1 MLLCF
6 GDIEVDRHWA
16 DRDPPDTEEQRR
28 ARVLLKITLEER
40 KKAEDERKKKADA
53 GIVKTMTEIEKEAA
67 DQERAEE
74 DARIAEM

>member
-6 GDIEVDRHWA
+6 GDIEVDKHWA

-53 GIVKTMTEIEKEAA
+53 GIAKTMT
-67 DQERAEE
+67 D
-74 DARIAEM
+74 